1 MTSKCLLR
9 QGHRLLRASHELQT
23 SGRGRFEGLPTTIVK
38 HHSHLA
44 KNEEGKY
51 TCTMIPGDG
60 VGPELVI
67 SDFFTKN

>member
-1 MTSKCLLR
+1 MTSSCLLR
-9 QGHRLLRASHELQT
+9 QGQRFLRLSHDLQT
-23 SGRGRFEGLPTTIVK
+23 PGKGLFGGQAIVKVK

-60 VGPELVI
+60 VGPELV
-67 SDFFTKN
+67 SY